1 MDTLN
6 KLNIDIYADGSSLEN
21 IIDLKKEKYIKG
33 FTTNPSL
40 MKQIGVVDYEDHCKK
55 ILKEVTVDPVSI
67 EIFTDDFNE
76 MIKNNKMPWKNIK
89 K

>member
-21 IIDLKKEKYIKG
+21 IIDLKKEKYIKA

-40 MKQIGVVDYEDHCKK
+40 MKQIGVVDYEDH
-55 ILKEVTVDPVSI
+55 LQE
-67 EIFTDDFNE
+67 
-76 MIKNNKMPWKNIK
+76 NIK
-89 K
+89 GKLQLTPFL